1 MILVD
6 ERIRDVEFEYLQT
19 FNHDVKKIPLSK
31 DVYDEISGHSDV
43 FYANIDGKVY
53 SAPNALIIENGF
65 VIGKEKVGKNYP
77 DDVKY
82 NVCQIGKY
90 VIGSKYADEK
100 IKDKINIFVNQGYT
114 KCSIAVT
121 GKKSCITT
129 DKGIYD
135 KIKNDIDTLYIEE
148 KNIKLLDKNKNISK
162 MNGFIGGASALINNT
177 FILFGDIKKFEN
189 ENQKK
194 ILNHLSKHDLKF
206 KDFKNLEVID
216 YGGILMYN

>member
-19 FNHDVKKIPLSK
+19 FNHKVKKIPLSN

-90 VIGSKYADEK
+90 IIGSKYADEK
-100 IKDKINIFVNQGYT
+100 IRDKINIFVNQGYT

-121 GKKSCITT
+121 GEKSCITT

-162 MNGFIGGASALINNT
+162 MNGFIGGACALINNT
-177 FILFGDIKKFEN
+177 FILFGDIKNFN
-189 ENQKK
+189 DENQKK
-194 ILNHLSKHDLKF
+194 ILNHLSKHNLKF
-206 KDFKNLEVID
+206 KDFKNLEVVD

>member
-121 GKKSCITT
+121 GEKSCITT

-148 KNIKLLDKNKNISK
+148 KNIKLLDKDKNISK

-194 ILNHLSKHDLKF
+194 ILNHLSKHNLKF
-206 KDFKNLEVID
+206 KDFKNLEVVD

>member
-65 VIGKEKVGKNYP
+65 IIGNEKVGKNYP

-90 VIGSKYADEK
+90 IIGSKYADEK
-100 IKDKINIFVNQGYT
+100 IRDKINIFVNQGYT

-121 GKKSCITT
+121 GEKSCITT

-177 FILFGDIKKFEN
+177 FILFGDIKNFN
-189 ENQKK
+189 DENQKK
-194 ILNHLSKHDLKF
+194 ILNHLSKHNLKF
-206 KDFKNLEVID
+206 KDFKNLEVVD

>member
-77 DDVKY
+77 DDVIET
-82 NVCQIGKY
+82 Q
-90 VIGSKYADEK
+90 YAYK
-100 IKDKINIFVNQGYT
+100 
-114 KCSIAVT
+114 SIW
-121 GKKSCITT
+121 
-129 DKGIYD
+129 
-135 KIKNDIDTLYIEE
+135 
-148 KNIKLLDKNKNISK
+148 
-162 MNGFIGGASALINNT
+162 
-177 FILFGDIKKFEN
+177 
-189 ENQKK
+189 
-194 ILNHLSKHDLKF
+194 
-206 KDFKNLEVID
+206 
-216 YGGILMYN
+216 

>member
-19 FNHDVKKIPLSK
+19 FNHKVKKIPLSN
-31 DVYDEISGHSDV
+31 DVYDEISGHSDI
-43 FYANIDGKVY
+43 FYANIDGEVY
-53 SAPNALIIENGF
+53 SAPNASIIEKEF
-65 VIGKEKVGKNYP
+65 IIGNEKVGKNYP

-121 GKKSCITT
+121 GEKSCITT

-148 KNIKLLDKNKNISK
+148 KNIKLLDKDKNISK

>member
-19 FNHDVKKIPLSK
+19 FNHKVKKIPLSN
-31 DVYDEISGHSDV
+31 DVYDEISGHSDI
-43 FYANIDGKVY
+43 FYANIDGEVY
-53 SAPNALIIENGF
+53 SAPNASIIEKEF
-65 VIGKEKVGKNYP
+65 IIGNEKVGKNYP

-121 GKKSCITT
+121 GEKSCITT

-177 FILFGDIKKFEN
+177 FILFGDIKNFNK

-194 ILNHLSKHDLKF
+194 ILNHLSKHNLKF
-206 KDFKNLEVID
+206 KDFKNLEVVD

>member
-121 GKKSCITT
+121 GEKSCITT

-177 FILFGDIKKFEN
+177 FILFGDIKNFNK

-194 ILNHLSKHDLKF
+194 ILNHLSKHNLKF
-206 KDFKNLEVID
+206 KDFKNLEVVD